1 MSLQIIED
9 ALRRAL
15 EGDFTGSLSKVAA
28 DPETQNLAGLVE
40 KAIGTMK
47 KSAGYQEMLRGVD
60 EFIANYPYPMGIYGA
75 DGTCLM
81 LNDRY
86 CDLFRDSCEELMKKS
101 FSDFDFTV
109 LGGDGLSASHDT
121 KENSETDLSV
131 AWDDGSESYLKLH
144 QVPVY
149 DKSGALSLV
158 YHIYMDQTEIMMEQE
173 NLKKLQKRADAFLLE
188 NPQGITVLAADKHR
202 LDLNE
207 EYQRIWRGGYDDL
220 MAKKLYD
227 FNINIVGGDDFYA
240 SYETKKK
247 AVTDM
252 EIAWENGEK
261 SYLRLFQTPILD
273 DDGEIDVN
281 YYIYQD
287 LTRAHEE
294 MDEIKTLQR
303 RADAF
308 LQQNPQGITVLA
320 ADKHRLDL
328 NEEYQRIWRGG
339 YDDLMAKKLY
349 DFNINIVGGD
359 DFYASYGTKKKAI
372 TDMEI
377 SWENG
382 EKSYLR
388 LFQTPILDDSGEIDV
403 NYYIYQD
410 LTRAHEE
417 MDEIKTLQRRADAFL
432 QQNPQGITVLAAD
445 KHRLDLNEEYQR
457 IWRGGYDDLMAK
469 KLYDFN
475 INIVGGDD
483 FYASYETKKKAV
495 TDMEIGW
502 DNGEKS
508 YLRLFQTPI
517 LDDKGDI
524 DVNYYIYQDL
534 TPERSLS
541 QFLDHEITRQ
551 EANLTLLAH
560 GDISGFDLTVG
571 ATDDYT
577 AEAGILFSDM
587 NASLAA
593 AQKAIDEMVED
604 FVRTMKAM
612 QGGDSKA
619 RAHPEQF
626 EGVYAVITEGLN
638 NVLETVMGPINE
650 SYRVLSTYAD
660 KDFSERFSK
669 GIQVEGDFLKLK
681 AAIDNVGINVGGALS
696 DVKTAVDNVDTNMAD
711 ASRGVE
717 EIAKAMEDV
726 AVSTQQSS
734 EAFRRQLEAVEIVAR
749 EISDLS
755 ASIEEIASTSQE
767 VMVQANNVSRM
778 GNEASG
784 LGREANKKMNA
795 VEKIA
800 EASVTQIEDLNK
812 KMGEISKI
820 VKLIND
826 ISSQTNLLA
835 LNAAIEAARAGEHGR
850 GFAVVAGEVRN
861 LAAESKAAT
870 GSIEDLIEGIQRDS
884 NTTAVSMKS
893 AYKEIQDSLESVHQ
907 AIESLNKIVIGSQE
921 ASEGIHEI
929 ARATDDQASATN
941 RVMEKMEET
950 TTLTKD
956 NMSRIDDVAAVT
968 EEVAASTEEVGSG
981 THEVTRMTE
990 KLRAMVNAFRTE

>member
-1 MSLQIIED
+1 MSVQIIED

-15 EGDFTGSLSKVAA
+15 EGDFSAPLSQAAA

-40 KAIGTMK
+40 KAIGKMK
-47 KSAGYQEMLRGVD
+47 KSAEYQEMLREVD
-60 EFIANYPYPMGIYGA
+60 EFIANYPYPMAIYGA

-81 LNDRY
+81 LNDHY
-86 CDLFRDSCEELMKKS
+86 CDLFRDSCDSLMKKS
-101 FSDFDFTV
+101 FSDFDITI
-109 LGGDGLSASHDT
+109 LGGDSLFASHDT
-121 KENSETDLSV
+121 KKNSETDLSV
-131 AWDDGSESYLKLH
+131 TWNDGSKNFLKLY
-144 QVPVY
+144 QVPVS
-149 DKSGALSLV
+149 DGAGDISVV
-158 YHIYMDQTEIMMEQE
+158 YHIYLDQTETIREQE
-173 NLKKLQKRADAFLLE
+173 ELQKLQKRADAFLLE

-207 EYQRIWRGGYDDL
+207 EYQRIWRGGYDEL

-252 EIAWENGEK
+252 EIAWDNGEK

-273 DDGEIDVN
+273 EKGEIDVN

-287 LTRAHEE
+287 LTEHHKE
-294 MDEIKTLQR
+294 MEEIKTLQR

-320 ADKHRLDL
+320 PDKHRLDL
-328 NEEYQRIWRGG
+328 NQEYQRIWRGG
-339 YDDLMAKKLY
+339 YD
-349 DFNINIVGGD
+349 
-359 DFYASYGTKKKAI
+359 
-372 TDMEI
+372 E
-377 SWENG
+377 
-382 EKSYLR
+382 
-388 LFQTPILDDSGEIDV
+388 
-403 NYYIYQD
+403 
-410 LTRAHEE
+410 
-417 MDEIKTLQRRADAFL
+417 
-432 QQNPQGITVLAAD
+432 
-445 KHRLDLNEEYQR
+445 
-457 IWRGGYDDLMAK
+457 LMAK

-495 TDMEIGW
+495 TDMEIKW
-502 DNGEKS
+502 NNGEKS

-517 LDDKGDI
+517 LDDNGDI

-534 TPERSLS
+534 TPERALS
-541 QFLDHEITRQ
+541 QFLDQEISRQ
-551 EANLTLLAH
+551 AANIDFLAH
-560 GDISGFDLTVG
+560 GNTRSFDLTVG
-571 ATDDYT
+571 ETNEYT
-577 AEAGILFSDM
+577 VEAGALFEEM
-587 NASLAA
+587 NANLTAA
-593 AQKAIDEMVED
+593 HQAITDMIED
-604 FVRTMKAM
+604 FVGTMNAQK
-612 QGGDSKA
+612 GGNSKA

-626 EGVYAVITEGLN
+626 EGFYMVLTKGLN
-638 NVLETVMGPINE
+638 DILDTIFGPVNE
-650 SYRVLSTYAD
+650 SYRVMKAYAD
-660 KDFSERFSK
+660 KDFSRRFNE
-669 GIQVEGDFLKLK
+669 GIPVEGDFLKLK
-681 AAIDNVGINVGGALS
+681 EALNNVGINVGSALR
-696 DVKTAVDNVDTNMAD
+696 DVKTAVDNVDANMAD

-726 AVSTQQSS
+726 AVSSQQSS
-734 EAFRRQLEAVEIVAR
+734 EAFRRQLEAVEVVAR

-767 VMVQANNVSRM
+767 VMAQADHVSRM

-784 LGREANKKMNA
+784 LGREANSKMNA

-800 EASVTQIEDLNK
+800 EESVTQIEQLNK
-812 KMGEISKI
+812 KMTEISKI

-870 GSIEDLIEGIQRDS
+870 DSIEELIEGIQRDS

-893 AYKEIQDSLESVHQ
+893 AYKEIQASLESVHQ
-907 AIESLNKIVIGSQE
+907 AIASLNEIVTGAQE

-950 TTLTKD
+950 TTLTKE

-981 THEVTRMTE
+981 TYEVTRMTE
-990 KLRAMVNAFRTE
+990 KLRTMVSVFRTE